1 MPSIVQSR
9 YDQGLAA
16 YRAGHGIRHVVE
28 VLDEIERG
36 ARGDRGAYEV
46 KSGPDFS
53 DIVDPGPSFGRDA
66 GPSLIAG
73 FADGVLA
80 DIRAIAGQR
89 RGQTA

>member
-28 VLDEIERG
+28 VLNEIETIARG
-36 ARGDRGAYEV
+36 AQE
-46 KSGPDFS
+46 
-53 DIVDPGPSFGRDA
+53 DPGANFNHDA
-66 GPSLIAG
+66 GPSVIAG
-73 FADGVLA
+73 FADGLIA
-80 DIRAIAGQR
+80 DIRLLANQR